1 MNIFFIQLVSENI
14 ICYTFRYMEKTLV
27 LLKPDAVQ
35 RGIMGEIIT
44 RFERAGL
51 KIIGMKMIAPD
62 EGHYYHHYETIG
74 KVASRRGDEVYQRNT
89 EFMMSGPVV
98 AMVLEG
104 VEAISLVRKMV
115 GDTEPKSAP
124 PGTIR
129 GDYSHLSYKHVNET
143 SKSGLPNIIHA
154 SADEAD
160 AEQEIE
166 HWFSG
171 QEMFEY
177 KTAHEYLTLHPGK

>member
-1 MNIFFIQLVSENI
+1 
-14 ICYTFRYMEKTLV
+14 MERTLV
-27 LLKPDAVQ
+27 LLKPDALQ
-35 RGIMGEIIT
+35 RGITGEIIT

-51 KIIGMKMIAPD
+51 KIIGMKMVRPD
-62 EGHYYHHYETIG
+62 ESHYHYHYETIG
-74 KVASRRGDEVYQRNT
+74 KVASRRGEEVYKRNT
-89 EFMMSGPVV
+89 DFMMSGPVV

-115 GDTEPKSAP
+115 GNTEPKSAS

-129 GDYSHLSYKHVNET
+129 GDYSHLSYKHVNER
-143 SKSGLPNIIHA
+143 SKSGLPNLIHA
-154 SADEAD
+154 SADEKD

-171 QEMFEY
+171 QELQEY
-177 KTAHEYLTLHPGK
+177 KLAHEHLTLQPRD